1 MLEMFHVGKKH
12 IENVKVFHEILV
24 NLKVVK
30 VYAFQMLNLIF
41 KLNPLI

>member
-1 MLEMFHVGKKH
+1 MLEMFNVEKKH
-12 IENVKVFHEILV
+12 IENVKVFHEILLNV
-24 NLKVVK
+24 KLVK